1 MGRRK
6 NGKAELHYFSDRLKQ
21 KLGALLL
28 APATVVEAPSG
39 YGKTTAVRDFLD
51 AGLPRDTPV
60 YWFTAADEA
69 PAAGFRRLCREI
81 DKIDSRAGER
91 LMKIELPNAV
101 TAGEACDALRCIQ
114 CRHEAY
120 LVIDNFQ
127 FLHTY
132 LSPSFFIALIEH
144 GGEGLHIIIVTQML
158 QRNMLSVIAGHGFL
172 HITAADLRLNADDI
186 RHYYAFAGVKIVP
199 EDARAVEHYTEGWI
213 IAVYLQLC
221 AFIDTGALSGTPGI
235 LALMEHLVW
244 DTLTGEQQ
252 IFLLRLSPFEI
263 VTVQQ
268 ACTLAGCEVLPE
280 YAADAL
286 EGPFIR
292 REVTGGRYE
301 LHSILRQLLI
311 QKRGERGAAFERECL
326 LRAGDF
332 CRDEGKIA
340 KALGFY
346 WEIKDYDRMLSLD
359 LSHIL
364 LENIGEA
371 PFYELA
377 LDIVRNC
384 PADTKRQ
391 HILSM
396 LRVAWALYMNKI
408 KAQYAALLEELHELP
423 ELTGEPEFLGEWL
436 LLSSYRC
443 YPRLNEM
450 TGMLRQAVPLFRGK
464 YSQVILPTAPW
475 CFDSYCPLADFHT
488 IPGEADREADAF
500 EEYIAL
506 YSRLTGGHGSG
517 ADVLYRAELA
527 YQRGNISEAEI
538 LAYKAVFLA
547 ESRQQSIV
555 QLGAARLLASVALHK
570 ADTTGWQHAISSMER
585 ALSYP
590 LQNTFVVRSG
600 MDIVRGVLLS
610 ELKHHMDIADWLQ
623 SGEFTKRLTDIHMLG
638 DALFVHINYLMQQGE
653 YMRLIGIIEA
663 ARLKM
668 QTIHPFSELLMSLVE
683 AVGYAQSG
691 DRDRAA
697 ALVESAAHSGLPDGI
712 IFPLASYSWALNGVA
727 DELFK
732 EKFPGYLDEFNRI
745 KERFARG
752 WDKLYKDMLQEE
764 LPPDLTP
771 REYEVAKLA
780 ADGLR
785 NSEIAE
791 KLMVTESTVR
801 THLRTAFQKLDVDRR
816 AKLAEKLK

>member
-1 MGRRK
+1 MGRKK

-21 KLGALLL
+21 KLDALLL

-51 AGLPRDTPV
+51 ERLPQDTPV
-60 YWFTAADEA
+60 YWFTATDEA
-69 PAAGFRRLCREI
+69 PAAGFRRLCCEI
-81 DKIDSRAGER
+81 DKIDSHAGER

-101 TAGEACDALRCIQ
+101 TTGEACDALRCIQ

-127 FLHTY
+127 FLHTS
-132 LSPSFFIALIEH
+132 LPPSFFIALIEH

-158 QRNMLSVIAGHGFL
+158 KRNMLSVIAGHGFL

-186 RHYYAFAGVKIVP
+186 RHYYALAGVKIVP

-221 AFIDTGALSGTPGI
+221 AFIDTGVLSGTPGI
-235 LALMEHLVW
+235 LALMEHLIW

-252 IFLLRLSPFEI
+252 IFLLCLSPFEI

-280 YAADAL
+280 YAANAL
-286 EGPFIR
+286 ESPFIR
-292 REVTGGRYE
+292 REAAGGRYE

-311 QKRGERGAAFERECL
+311 QKREECGAVFERECL

-332 CRDEGKIA
+332 CRDEGRIA
-340 KALGFY
+340 KALEFY
-346 WEIKDYDRMLSLD
+346 WEIRDYDSMLSLD
-359 LSHIL
+359 LSHML
-364 LENIGEA
+364 LENIGEV

-377 LDIVRNC
+377 LDIARNC
-384 PADTKRQ
+384 PAGIKKR

-396 LRVAWALYMNKI
+396 LRVSWALCMNGI
-408 KAQYAALLEELHELP
+408 KDQFEALLEELHELP
-423 ELTGEPEFLGEWL
+423 ELTGEPGLIGEWL
-436 LLSSYRC
+436 LLSAYRC
-443 YPRLNEM
+443 YPRLDEM
-450 TGMLRQAVPLFRGK
+450 TGLLRQAVPIFRGK
-464 YSQVILPTAPW
+464 CSKVILPAAPW
-475 CFDSYCPLADFHT
+475 CFGSYCPLADFH
-488 IPGEADREADAF
+488 IRPGEADLEADAL

-517 ADVLYRAELA
+517 VDVLYRAELA

-570 ADTTGWQHAISSMER
+570 ADTAGWQHAIGSMER

-590 LQNTFVVRSG
+590 LQNNFVVRSG
-600 MDIVRGVLLS
+600 LDIVRGVLLS

-623 SGEFTKRLTDIHMLG
+623 SGEFMKYMTDIPMLG
-638 DALFVHINYLMQQGE
+638 DALFVHINYLMHQGE
-653 YMRLIGIIEA
+653 NVKLIGTVQASRVKIQIF
-663 ARLKM
+663 
-668 QTIHPFSELLMSLVE
+668 HPFAELLMSLVE
-683 AVGYAQSG
+683 AVGYAQLG
-691 DRDRAA
+691 DRNRAA
-697 ALVESAAHSGLPDGI
+697 ALVESATHSGLPDGI

-732 EKFPGYLDEFNRI
+732 EKFPGHLDEFNRI
-745 KERFARG
+745 KERFSRG
-752 WDKLYKDMLQEE
+752 WDKLYKDMLPEE

-780 ADGLR
+780 AEGLR

>member
-21 KLGALLL
+21 KLGDMLF
-28 APATVVEAPSG
+28 APSTVVEAPSG
-39 YGKTTAVRDFLD
+39 YGKTTAIRDFLE
-51 AGLPRDTPV
+51 GELPRSTPV

-81 DKIDSRAGER
+81 DKIDGRAGER

-114 CRHEAY
+114 CGHEAY

-127 FLHTY
+127 FLHTS
-132 LSPSFFIALIEH
+132 LPPSFFIALIEH
-144 GGEGLHIIIVTQML
+144 GGKGLHVIIVTQML
-158 QRNMLSVIAGHGFL
+158 KRNMLSVIAGHGFL

-186 RHYYAFAGVKIVP
+186 RHYYALAGVKIVP
-199 EDARAVEHYTEGWI
+199 EDSQAVEHYTEGWI

-221 AFIDTGALSGTPGI
+221 AFIETGVLSGTPGI

-244 DTLTGEQQ
+244 DTLSEEQQ
-252 IFLLRLSPFEI
+252 AFLLRLSPFDM

-268 ACTLAGCEVLPE
+268 ACTLAGCDTLPK
-280 YAADAL
+280 YAVDAL
-286 EGPFIR
+286 ESPFVR
-292 REVTGGRYE
+292 REAAGGRYE

-311 QKRGERGAAFERECL
+311 QKRGECGAAFERECL
-326 LRAGDF
+326 LQAGDF

-340 KALGFY
+340 KALDFY
-346 WEIKDYDRMLSLD
+346 WEVGDYDRMLSLD
-359 LSHIL
+359 LSHML
-364 LENIGEA
+364 LENIGETH
-371 PFYELA
+371 FYELA
-377 LDIVRNC
+377 LDIARNC
-384 PADTKRQ
+384 PAGIKKQ

-396 LRVAWALYMNKI
+396 LRIAWALYMNKM
-408 KAQYAALLEELHELP
+408 KDQYEALLEELHELP
-423 ELTGEPEFLGEWL
+423 ELAGKPELLGEWL

-443 YPRLNEM
+443 YPCLSEM
-450 TGMLRQAVPLFRGK
+450 TGVLRQVVPLFRGK

-488 IPGEADREADAF
+488 IQGEADREADAF

-538 LAYKAVFLA
+538 LAYKSAFLA

-585 ALSYP
+585 AVSYP

-600 MDIVRGVLLS
+600 LDIVRGVLLS
-610 ELKHHMDIADWLQ
+610 ELKHHMDIAGWLQ
-623 SGEFTKRLTDIHMLG
+623 SGEFTKCIPDIPMLG
-638 DALFVHINYLMQQGE
+638 DALFVHINYLMHQGE
-653 YMRLIGIIEA
+653 YMRLIGIVQA
-663 ARLKM
+663 VRSKAQR
-668 QTIHPFSELLMSLVE
+668 IHPFSELLISLVE
-683 AVGYAQSG
+683 AVGYAQLG
-691 DRDRAA
+691 DRGRAA
-697 ALVESAAHSGLPDGI
+697 ALVERAAHSGLPDGI
-712 IFPLASYSWALNGVA
+712 IFPLSSYSWVLKELP

-732 EKFPGYLDEFNRI
+732 EKFPEYLDGFNRI
-745 KERFARG
+745 KERFSRG
-752 WDKLYKDMLQEE
+752 WDKLYEDMLPEE

-780 ADGLR
+780 AQGLR
-785 NSEIAE
+785 NSEIAD